1 MEGVKGR
8 KTHPIQALSNIG
20 DSQWGISGLG
30 GYTSRST
37 YLIIRNSFFFPVL
50 INISNVYIW
59 FESLLV
65 LMLGEFLTDFRQMT
79 ETRLF
84 PDLLLISIKTSPLK
98 ISTSGFR
105 FSIGWGWWK
114 GTRTRP
120 S

>member
-1 MEGVKGR
+1 
-8 KTHPIQALSNIG
+8 
-20 DSQWGISGLG
+20 
-30 GYTSRST
+30 
-37 YLIIRNSFFFPVL
+37 
-50 INISNVYIW
+50 
-59 FESLLV
+59 
-65 LMLGEFLTDFRQMT
+65 MLGEFFTYFRQMT

-84 PDLLLISIKTSPLK
+84 PDFLLISIKTSPLK